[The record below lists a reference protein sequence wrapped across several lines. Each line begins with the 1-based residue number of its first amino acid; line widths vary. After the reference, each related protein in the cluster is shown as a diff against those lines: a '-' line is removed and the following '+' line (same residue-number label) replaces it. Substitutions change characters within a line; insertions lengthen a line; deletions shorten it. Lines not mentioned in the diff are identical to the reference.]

1 MSQAETLPNLVLGNA
16 ILRVLT
22 PAEVDYLVTASTVR
36 SYEKNRQIFHRGDP
50 GDGLY
55 LIVSGQIGIKTLFQ
69 DGNEIFLNVLDKG
82 DIFGEIAAIDGGE
95 RTAGAVAMEAVQ
107 LLFVERRVVHE
118 LLGRNNRLCVRLL
131 ELVCERLRWT
141 SGVIEDSLNR
151 AIRSRL
157 ASRLLKLAGEHGAT
171 RQDGTVIQLKL
182 TQEML
187 ARMLGAT
194 RESVNKELMGFQ
206 RAGLI
211 TRSRGYVTIRDAGGL
226 SRASQEDDL

>member
-1 MSQAETLPNLVLGNA
+1 MSQAETLRNLVNGNA
-16 ILRVLT
+16 ILRVLQ
-22 PAEVDYLVTASTVR
+22 PAEVDLLVGSSTVR
-36 SYEKNRQIFHRGDP
+36 MFEKNRQVFHRGDP

-69 DGNEIFLNVLDKG
+69 DGSEIFLNVLDKG

-95 RTAGAVAMEAVQ
+95 RTAGAVAMEDAQ
-107 LLFVERRVVHE
+107 LLFVDRQLVLR
-118 LLGRNNRLCVRLL
+118 LLASNNRLCVRLL

-141 SGVIEDSLNR
+141 SGVIEDSLHR

-171 RQDGTVIQLKL
+171 RAGGTVIELKL

-206 RAGLI
+206 RAGFI
-211 TRSRGYVTIRDAGGL
+211 TRSRGYVTIRDADGL
-226 SRASQEDDL
+226 ARASQAGEG